1 MNSTEM
7 REWSWTDAWLPAA
20 LLGVAGVGWWWSV
33 VSMTGDAMS
42 MDTEPGMPMETAP
55 MMSFAGFLI
64 AWVAMMAAMM
74 LPAVLPVV
82 RAYARAATGSA
93 APAIVFVAGYLALW
107 SATGIPAFWAWS
119 HLNGPLAH
127 GSPWVGRLA
136 GAIALAAGIY
146 QLTPLKA
153 ACLRHCYWP
162 LSVSPPCGK
171 YHDSPARALRAG
183 GRYGVFCLGSC
194 WMLFVVMIAFGTMQ
208 LAWML
213 ALSVVIWLERVASF
227 GDWLTRV
234 TGAVL
239 VILGVVLL
247 AHPALVINLV

>member
-1 MNSTEM
+1 
-7 REWSWTDAWLPAA
+7 
-20 LLGVAGVGWWWSV
+20 
-33 VSMTGDAMS
+33 
-42 MDTEPGMPMETAP
+42 METAP

-162 LSVSPPCGK
+162 LSVSRRAA
-171 YHDSPARALRAG
+171 STTTARP
-183 GRYGVFCLGSC
+183 GR
-194 WMLFVVMIAFGTMQ
+194 FVPVGAT
-208 LAWML
+208 
-213 ALSVVIWLERVASF
+213 ASF
-227 GDWLTRV
+227 VWAAAGCCS
-234 TGAVL
+234 
-239 VILGVVLL
+239 
-247 AHPALVINLV
+247 

>member
-146 QLTPLKA
+146 QLTQLKA
-153 ACLRHCYWP
+153 ACLRHCY
-162 LSVSPPCGK
+162 
-171 YHDSPARALRAG
+171 
-183 GRYGVFCLGSC
+183 
-194 WMLFVVMIAFGTMQ
+194 
-208 LAWML
+208 
-213 ALSVVIWLERVASF
+213 
-227 GDWLTRV
+227 
-234 TGAVL
+234 
-239 VILGVVLL
+239 
-247 AHPALVINLV
+247 

>member
-7 REWSWTDAWLPAA
+7 RAWSWTDAWLSAA

-33 VSMTGDAMS
+33 VSMTGDAMA
-42 MDTEPGMPMETAP
+42 MDTEPAMPMETAS
-55 MMSFAGFLI
+55 MMSFAAFLI

-82 RAYARAATGSA
+82 GAYARAATGTA
-93 APAIVFVAGYLALW
+93 VPAVIFVTGYLTLW

-119 HLNGPLAH
+119 HLDGPLAH

-136 GAIALAAGIY
+136 GTVAVAAGLY

-153 ACLRHCYWP
+153 TCLRHCHGP
-162 LSVSPPCGK
+162 VSVTQPCGK
-171 YHDSPARALRAG
+171 HHDSPARALRAG
-183 GRYGVFCLGSC
+183 GRYGIFCLGSC
-194 WMLFVVMIAFGTMQ
+194 WMLFALMIALGTMQ

-213 ALSVVIWLERVASF
+213 ALSVVIWLERDASF
-227 GDWLTRV
+227 GAWLTRV

-247 AHPALVINLV
+247 VHPAFVIHLV